1 MENNGRPDPLIFA
14 SGVMERAS
22 LSFIQG
28 NQVLAWVLSGI
39 SLFKCH

>member
-28 NQVLAWVLSGI
+28 LSLGSVGNSSFRI
-39 SLFKCH
+39 FK